1 MDIWPRYFY
10 FSYIN
15 VSSITF
21 LDFVPLVCL
30 FVLVPVPH
38 CLKLFYSVLIFG
50 SVCAPVSSLSSSV
63 LGPLYFH
70 IISDPVFQ
78 FLLTLKKP
86 SPYTHTHTHTSVGI
100 LIRIALK
107 LEISLQITLSQPVH
121 EHDIFLHLFRALQIH
136 LTNVLQ
142 FSFSREDFY
151 IFQQIYSQV
160 CDILYVIFKQ
170 QEESKHFYYCFSQNT
185 K

>member
-107 LEISLQITLSQPVH
+107 LEISQFMNMIYSSIYLGLYRFISLTFYS
-121 EHDIFLHLFRALQIH
+121 FHLAER
-136 LTNVLQ
+136 TST
-142 FSFSREDFY
+142 SFSRF
-151 IFQQIYSQV
+151 
-160 CDILYVIFKQ
+160 ILRYVIF
-170 QEESKHFYYCFSQNT
+170 FMLFSNSRKNQNIFIIVFL
-185 K
+185 KIQSDLKFL